1 MRVFLAVLRLAAL
14 RELTYRTAVIAGFIT
29 NFFFGWIRISVFIA
43 LYQGHDSVNG
53 MSLEAAIS
61 YVALTQA
68 AISFLAV
75 FGTFDVMQSVY
86 AGEIGGELL
95 RPTPYLSMAIAKQA
109 GKSLSQLA
117 LRGIPILLVTTVAFG
132 GVYPTSPGWILSTLT
147 VALLAW
153 CICHLWQLLAN
164 LSSFWFSNAI
174 GFVKLAV
181 LVSMFCSG
189 FLMPLRLF
197 PEWVQDLLWYTP
209 FASTL
214 NALTEVY
221 CGLTTGWEL
230 VQLVLTQSVWVVVL
244 FFAVIATY
252 KAGLRRLVILGG

>member
-29 NFFFGWIRISVFIA
+29 NFFFGWIRVSVFIA
-43 LYQGHDSVNG
+43 LYQGHQSVNG

-75 FGTFDVMQSVY
+75 FGTYDVMQSVY

-95 RPTPYLSMAIAKQA
+95 RPTPYLGMAMAKQA
-109 GKSLSQLA
+109 GRSLAQLA
-117 LRGIPILLVTTVAFG
+117 LRGMPILLVTTAAFG
-132 GVYPTSPGWILSTLT
+132 GIYPTTLDGILSTLL

-164 LSSFWFSNAI
+164 LSSFWFTNAT

-181 LVSMFCSG
+181 LISMFCSG

-197 PEWVQDLLWYTP
+197 PEWVQSLLWYTP
-209 FASTL
+209 FAFTL

-221 CGLTTGWEL
+221 CGLTTGGEL
-230 VQLVLTQSVWVVVL
+230 TQLVITQCLWVAVLSV
-244 FFAVIATY
+244 AVIGVYT
-252 KAGLRRLVILGG
+252 AGLKRLVILGG